1 MTTTLDTLK
10 QLCRKVAGDDFFEGC
25 RDESHQWSVLGWIYS
40 QTDDPTYLGSEK
52 AYTLRYMAAAYS
64 GTALLCRSGDNAL
77 IRKATIHEAMLSG
90 LAGAEGHIL
99 VDNVTCYV
107 EA

>member
-10 QLCRKVAGDDFFEGC
+10 ALCRKVAGDDFFEGC
-25 RDESHQWSVLGWIYS
+25 RDESHEFCVLNWIDE
-40 QTDDPTYLGSEK
+40 QADDPTHLGSQK
-52 AYTLRYMAAAYS
+52 AYTLRYMAAAFS
-64 GTALLCRSGDNAL
+64 GTALLCRSDDNKL
-77 IRKATIHEAMLSG
+77 IRKATIDEAMLSG

-99 VDNVTCYV
+99 VDGVECFV

>member
-10 QLCRKVAGDDFFEGC
+10 ELCRKVAGDDFFEGC
-25 RDESHQWSVLGWIYS
+25 RDESHQWSVMRWIEEQS
-40 QTDDPTYLGSEK
+40 HDPTDLGPEK
-52 AYTLRYMAAAYS
+52 AYALQYMSAAYRKV
-64 GTALLCRSGDNAL
+64 ALLCRSDDNKL
-77 IRKATIHEAMLSG
+77 IRRATIHEAMLSG

-99 VDNVTCYV
+99 VDGVECFV

>member
-1 MTTTLDTLK
+1 MTSTLDTLK
-10 QLCRKVAGDDFFEGC
+10 ALCRKVAGDDFFEGC
-25 RDESHQWSVLGWIYS
+25 RDESHQFCVLGWIYAHA
-40 QTDDPTYLGSEK
+40 DDPTHLGKEK
-52 AYTLRYMAAAYS
+52 AYTLQYMAAAFS
-64 GTALLCRSGDNAL
+64 GTALLCRSDDNAL

-99 VDNVTCYV
+99 VDGVECFV